1 MQQQAQDTYDY
12 RQYDRIWQRVSP
24 TLDPYPGVA
33 PECGAAKTPAVSAV
47 SGVSVAEPCGAE
59 GTNLAPAAASLPG
72 VEANPCCM
80 GAPPMELLRVLQ
92 GWIEEELAAKRYYLA
107 FSRQAP
113 AWARQVLRSM
123 AEDEEA
129 HARRLMAVHY
139 LMTCQCYQPS
149 SAYERI
155 YVGQLCP
162 ALRARYHEEACSA
175 QQYAQAAESTQD
187 PCLAKLLNELS
198 EDEYRHADRLM
209 ALLERAM
216 RQQQ

>member
-1 MQQQAQDTYDY
+1 MQQQADTYDY
-12 RQYDRIWQRVSP
+12 RQYDKIWQRVSP

-33 PECGAAKTPAVSAV
+33 PECATAKTPAVSAAV
-47 SGVSVAEPCGAE
+47 SEAEETACAAQ
-59 GTNLAPAAASLPG
+59 TKAAAVADGLSCI
-72 VEANPCCM
+72 EANPCCM
-80 GAPPMELLRVLQ
+80 GASAMEMLRVLQ
-92 GWIEEELAAKRYYLA
+92 NFIEEELAAKRYYLA

-113 AWARQVLRSM
+113 GWARQALRDM
-123 AEDEEA
+123 AEDAGA

-139 LMTCQCYQPS
+139 LITCQCYQPS

-162 ALRARYHEEACSA
+162 ALRARYQDEVCRA
-175 QQYAQAAESTQD
+175 QQYERAAESTSD
-187 PCLAKLLNELS
+187 PCLSRLLFELS
-198 EDEYRHADRLM
+198 ADGYRHADQLM